1 MLSDNE
7 RAILTFLLEA
17 EQQREPIKYLGGFG
31 GAHLERADGPKG
43 LRCSPRELARL
54 EQQGYI
60 QRISRGTLVYISI
73 TAEGK
78 AQL

>member
-7 RAILTFLLEA
+7 RAILAFLQEA
-17 EQQREPIKYLGGFG
+17 DQLGEMIEYLGGFG
-31 GAHLERADGPKG
+31 GAQLKLAAGPIR

-54 EQQGYI
+54 EQHGYI
-60 QRISRGTLVYISI
+60 QRLVRGTLVYVSI